1 MTGLSEPETP
11 PHAVSASSI
20 DPAPQAV
27 GGVWL
32 TAGPVREPIQVLFL
46 ELLSPN
52 QPNPGLRDA
61 LLEELGRPVK
71 KLDVALE
78 YLGLRHAGLDLEGPV
93 PLHLVAPKPGRDPWR
108 EALVTPGGDCPLGLV
123 LATSDQG
130 RVVLVHEVFGHLGEG
145 ERRLIQTYAAM
156 VLAGGPHEMIVDR
169 LEREIETFG
178 AVLAAARQQVQVL
191 DPSVLWSADGRI
203 RVQFGSPAQTTR
215 NLLREGVDGEHVFVL
230 PAAFVDD
237 RTNYGDVE
245 FVVYLNFFLRRGVRT
260 CIVGTARQ
268 RDALTELLTLTIF
281 GVFDPRLR
289 QQPSFEDLQRRFRVP
304 DRETY
309 DFLRLAY
316 ETFAVRALSEP
327 DSAVLPTDEYFAY
340 IVLAED
346 GETVVPAGG
355 GNKIR
360 LRPCPGGCEA
370 RIDGIDGRVTAKQ
383 LSVSSTHRVARPIP
397 DASRSA
403 VQFATERPRFGVT
416 PLGTSHGFD
425 PAGEVTSFVVWISG
439 KGILVD
445 PSPESLIHLERVGV
459 APVDVPYVFLTH
471 VHADHDG
478 GLLEKLL
485 SERRTTIIASDVV
498 YRALIEKM
506 RLITGHDVES
516 RGLVRHIPAN
526 PGRPVSIEVM
536 GQPAR
541 IEARWNFHSI
551 PTNGFKLSVGG
562 RTFGYSGD
570 TQYDPG
576 RLATLRDERR
586 LSADQYETL
595 MHFFW
600 TPDGVPTVD
609 LLYHE
614 AGIPPIHTELGHL
627 RALPD
632 AVKARTHVVHIADR
646 DVSPTEPPVKPRP
659 FTTHVL
665 LAPTRASRERLL
677 LGTIRLVGYLYDTPL
692 ETLRELLHGAEVL
705 EWARDDLIIRKG
717 PVAPGEPLH
726 FFVVADG
733 EAAVR
738 DGRRLIARLLKTDS
752 FGEWGISHQR
762 GFRVADVVA
771 TRPCQCIRLG
781 EAQYWW
787 LVERQPVIQDRIS
800 RLRRLLPRLQVAQ
813 DRARLRVE
821 GVTEERGILEYLT
834 TSQLTGFALFGETET
849 VLRGAVVVREGDPA
863 GAFYV
868 LLSGHLQATVGGR
881 IVRELGEGDGFGEMA
896 LLQGGTRTATITVA
910 SADAEVLVMRRPD
923 FARMLANMPAFA
935 WGIWET
941 ATTREEAGRA

>member
-1 MTGLSEPETP
+1 MSDPETP
-11 PHAVSASSI
+11 PHSVSASSI
-20 DPAPQAV
+20 DPAAQAA

-32 TAGPVREPIQVLFL
+32 TAGPVREPIQGLLL
-46 ELLSPN
+46 ELLLPN
-52 QPNPGLRDA
+52 QPNPGLREA
-61 LLEELGRPVK
+61 LVEELGRPVK

-78 YLGLRHAGLDLEGPV
+78 YLGLRPAGLDLEGPV

-123 LATSDQG
+123 LATSDGG
-130 RVVLVHEVFGHLGEG
+130 RVVLVHEVFGHMGEG
-145 ERRLIQTYAAM
+145 ERHLVQRYATM
-156 VLAGGPHEMIVDR
+156 VLAGEPHEMIVDR
-169 LEREIETFG
+169 LEREIESFA
-178 AVLAAARQQVQVL
+178 AVLAAGRRQVQVL

-215 NLLREGVDGEHVFVL
+215 NLLREGVDGDHVFVL
-230 PAAFVDD
+230 PAAFVED

-260 CIVGTARQ
+260 RIVGTARQ
-268 RDALTELLTLTIF
+268 RDTLAELLTLTIF

-289 QQPSFEDLQRRFRVP
+289 QQPSFEELQRRYGVP

-309 DFLRLAY
+309 DFLRLAH

-327 DSAVLPTDEYFAY
+327 DSAVLPVDAY
-340 IVLAED
+340 VAYTVLAED

-355 GNKIR
+355 GNEVR

-370 RIDGIDGRVTAKQ
+370 RIDGVDGRVTAKQ
-383 LSVSSTHRVARPIP
+383 LSVSSTHRVAGLIP
-397 DASRSA
+397 DASRTA
-403 VQFATERPRFGVT
+403 VQFATGRPRFGVT

-425 PAGEVTSFVVWISG
+425 PAGDVTSFVVWING

-445 PSPESLIHLERVGV
+445 PSPESLTHLERIGV

-485 SERRTTIIASDVV
+485 SGRRTTVIASDVV
-498 YRALIEKM
+498 YRALVEKM
-506 RLITGHDVES
+506 RLITGHDVEC
-516 RGLVRHIPAN
+516 RGLVRHVPAN
-526 PGRPVSIEVM
+526 PGRPVSIEVT

-541 IEARWNFHSI
+541 IETRWNFHPI

-576 RLATLRDERR
+576 RLATLREEGR
-586 LSADQYETL
+586 LSADQYEAL

-627 RALPD
+627 RALPA
-632 AVKARTHVVHIADR
+632 AVKVRTCVVHIADR
-646 DVSPTEPPVKPRP
+646 DVSPTDPPVKPRP

-665 LAPTRASRERLL
+665 LAPTRASRDRLL
-677 LGTIRLVGYLYDTPL
+677 LEAIRLVGYLYDTPL
-692 ETLRELLHGAEVL
+692 ETLHELLHGADVL
-705 EWARDDLIIRKG
+705 EWAPDELIIRKG

-738 DGRRLIARLLKTDS
+738 DGRRLIARLVKTDS

-787 LVERQPVIQDRIS
+787 LVERQPAIQDRIS
-800 RLRRLLPRLQVAQ
+800 RLRRLLPRLEVAQ
-813 DRARLRVE
+813 ERARLRGD
-821 GVTEERGILEYLT
+821 GVTEGRGILEYLT

-863 GAFYV
+863 DAFYV

-881 IVRELGEGDGFGEMA
+881 IVRELAEGDGFGEIA
-896 LLQGGTRTATITVA
+896 LLQGGMRTATITVV

-923 FARMLANMPAFA
+923 FDRMLANMPAFA